1 MKLVVPG
8 QQHRVGQQHH
18 WTGQQEQRGW
28 PATTNDGPAT
38 RKGQSRQGRRY
49 LQIGRVD
56 GVLNNCLAIMLVAW
70 VASLFPQ
77 TGQSIQTMT
86 ASEPGLKETI
96 LLVDDEQSVRTIV
109 LKILRRARYNVLE
122 AENGEAAL
130 RIAEEHPGKIDL
142 VITDMYM
149 PGLRGREVVERL
161 APTRPGLR
169 ALFISGYA
177 DQDARTGV
185 PGGANFLNKPFS
197 GQELAN
203 AVEKVLKGPP
213 L

>member
-1 MKLVVPG
+1 
-8 QQHRVGQQHH
+8 
-18 WTGQQEQRGW
+18 
-28 PATTNDGPAT
+28 
-38 RKGQSRQGRRY
+38 
-49 LQIGRVD
+49 
-56 GVLNNCLAIMLVAW
+56 MLVAW
-70 VASLFPQ
+70 VACVLPHTSQ
-77 TGQSIQTMT
+77 IIQTMS

-130 RIAEEHPGKIDL
+130 RIAEEHQGTIDL